1 MDYLKFFSTKYN
13 LNSLLYILPI
23 VFTCVCAA
31 RNQHEIFS
39 LPYSVMLVVLL
50 IWGMIFKS
58 NFNLHYL
65 KQNIVF
71 FVTLGICF
79 LLQVISNK
87 AYFDSIEAGK
97 GIIIYIC
104 TICVCSFYI
113 DKKYSTFYWKIV
125 NFFSLSS
132 SLCIIIQ
139 ALLFKIGIRL
149 DYIQGLKEVLF
160 NAWEF
165 DRSFRPCGIFSEPSH
180 FAELATI
187 SLFYYLFIK
196 KSQIK
201 LIVIS
206 LGLIMSTSMLG
217 IMSIPILVGIY
228 IFSLKQVSVF
238 HKVIAGISA
247 VIILLC
253 AYYYFIADYAWLNER
268 IFLGGTF
275 GNRTLR
281 SLEIFDRLDFW
292 EVLYGFGLQ
301 NQALFLNYMGII
313 LESDAFDTLENREY
327 AQTLGYILCT
337 NGIIGLV
344 VFGMQFIALW
354 KESKLKTR
362 AFIVWFFVI
371 LLTCCILTRPIFI
384 IYLTMLYS
392 LYYVEKEMV

>member
-1 MDYLKFFSTKYN
+1 MNYLKFFTTKYSIN
-13 LNSLLYILPI
+13 LLIYILPI
-23 VFTCVCAA
+23 IFTCLCAA
-31 RNQHEIFS
+31 RNQHETLS
-39 LPYSVMLVVLL
+39 LPYSVMLVFLL
-50 IWGMIFKS
+50 LWGFFFKS

-65 KQNIVF
+65 KQNIAF

-79 LLQVISNK
+79 LLQIISNK
-87 AYFDSIEAGK
+87 AYFDSIEAAK

-104 TICVCSFYI
+104 TICVCSFCI
-113 DKKYSTFYWKIV
+113 NKKYSFLYWKTV
-125 NFFSLSS
+125 NFFSLISS
-132 SLCIIIQ
+132 FCIIIQ
-139 ALLFKIGIRL
+139 AILFKIGIRL
-149 DYIQGLKEVLF
+149 DYIQGLKEFLF

-196 KSQIK
+196 RSEMK
-201 LIVIS
+201 LVIIC

-217 IMSIPILVGIY
+217 IMSIPILIGIY
-228 IFSLKQVSVF
+228 VFSLKQVTMF
-238 HKVIAGISA
+238 HKLIIGISA
-247 VIILLC
+247 VVILLC

-281 SLEIFDRLDFW
+281 SIEIFERLDFW
-292 EVLYGFGLQ
+292 EALYGIGLQ

-313 LESDAFDTLENREY
+313 LESDALDTLENREY

-344 VFGMQFIALW
+344 VFGMQFMALW

-362 AFIVWFFVI
+362 TFLIWFSIV

-384 IYLTMLYS
+384 IYLIILYS